1 MFEQRISCA
10 ASVIGPPDPAAQ
22 LILCSNMPRADMDSC
37 VRGTKVQNL
46 LGSPTE
52 TFVELIGGCE
62 RFPAAERLECYRWLG
77 RVLTVLTDGV
87 FRDEGCTML
96 AQPAQ
101 EHCLRGAAQLDEP
114 LATFS

>member
-1 MFEQRISCA
+1 
-10 ASVIGPPDPAAQ
+10 
-22 LILCSNMPRADMDSC
+22 MDAC

-62 RFPAAERLECYRWLG
+62 RFPAAERLGCYRWLG
-77 RVLTVLTDGV
+77 RVLTVLTDGA
-87 FRDEGCTML
+87 FRDEGCTTL

-101 EHCLRGAAQLDEP
+101 EHCLRGAAQVDEP